1 MFKKE
6 KRCERKNR
14 GRIWCQCWSLCN
26 NIVPRVKGVEKQQL
40 LLILVKRTKKKEN
53 QMFVLDWGWI
63 AGDAIKRHPLLRCTK
78 RCTYRA
84 HMLATRPLPCC
95 FLSLSFFI
103 LTYFICLFPLP
114 FWYCWYFNFAPH
126 SPFSIPFVLAIR
138 GASPLMWYTKQQ
150 HKQDQAISITIL
162 IAT

>member
-1 MFKKE
+1 
-6 KRCERKNR
+6 
-14 GRIWCQCWSLCN
+14 
-26 NIVPRVKGVEKQQL
+26 
-40 LLILVKRTKKKEN
+40 
-53 QMFVLDWGWI
+53 MFVLDWGWI
-63 AGDAIKRHPLLRCTK
+63 AGDAIKRHPLLRWTK

-126 SPFSIPFVLAIR
+126 SPFSIPFVLAIHF
-138 GASPLMWYTKQQ
+138 PVDVI
-150 HKQDQAISITIL
+150 HKTTTQTRPSNLNYHSYCHKLKAWRIHARPPALKTHRVSVGSVVSLNSGGREGGGLTPRRRL
-162 IAT
+162 SCFPGR